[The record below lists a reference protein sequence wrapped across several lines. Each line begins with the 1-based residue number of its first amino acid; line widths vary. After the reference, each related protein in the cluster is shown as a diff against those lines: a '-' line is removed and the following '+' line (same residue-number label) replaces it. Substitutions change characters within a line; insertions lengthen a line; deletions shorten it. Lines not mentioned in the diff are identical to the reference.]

1 MLTRLFQATL
11 VVALVFSLAAF
22 GQEAK
27 KEAGK
32 PLKSFACPDPCNFMV
47 RSRDEK
53 ELTDVVLNHAKKI
66 HSMAMTEADVK
77 AKAKTV
83 SEKKEK
89 K

>member
-27 KEAGK
+27 KEGAK
-32 PLKSFACPDPCNFMV
+32 PLKSFTCPDPCSFMV

-53 ELTDVVLNHAKKI
+53 EVVDAVIDHAKKY
-66 HSMAMTEADVK
+66 HNMAMTEADVK
-77 AKAKTV
+77 AKIKTA
-83 SEKKEK
+83 SGKKK
-89 K
+89 

>member
-22 GQEAK
+22 AQEAK

-53 ELTDVVLNHAKKI
+53 EVVDAVINHAKNT
-66 HSMAMTEADVK
+66 HNLTWSEADVK
-77 AKAKTV
+77 GKMKKAA
-83 SEKKEK
+83 EKMGK